1 MAYIRA
7 MSARRSISS
16 SLWSAAARLAP
27 ALLAACG
34 RVASAPIPTGPA
46 AVPVPALT
54 EAREVASREPKVVF
68 LGDSLSAGL
77 HLARDEAFPA
87 LLGRL
92 LAAAGRPVRIVNA
105 GVSGDTTA
113 GGLSRIDW
121 VLQGKPEVVVVEL
134 GANDGLRGQPLAS
147 IEQNLAAILER
158 AKQAGARVMLLGMK
172 LPPSYG
178 REYTEGFAA
187 IYPRLAREHGAE
199 LVPFLLEGVAGR
211 PELNLEDGLHPNAR
225 GHELVAEN
233 VLPHL
238 EKVIEGLGRR
248 AAESS
253 PDSPARTETH

>member
-1 MAYIRA
+1 MAYIRV
-7 MSARRSISS
+7 MSRSRSISGS
-16 SLWSAAARLAP
+16 PRSIATSFAVS
-27 ALLAACG
+27 LLAACG
-34 RVASAPIPTGPA
+34 RVASAPLPA
-46 AVPVPALT
+46 GTSAAPAPAHTL
-54 EAREVASREPKVVF
+54 AREAESGEPKVVF

-77 HLARDEAFPA
+77 HLAREEAFPA
-87 LLGRL
+87 RLGERL
-92 LAAAGRPVRIVNA
+92 EAAGHSVRVVNA

-113 GGLSRIDW
+113 GGLRRLDW
-121 VLQGKPEVVVVEL
+121 VLQGKPEVLVVEL
-134 GANDGLRGQPLAS
+134 GANDGLRGQPLAA

-158 AKQAGARVMLLGMK
+158 AKQAGARVLLLGMK

-211 PELNLEDGLHPNAR
+211 AELNLEDGLHPNAR

-238 EKVIEGLGRR
+238 EKVLAGLGR
-248 AAESS
+248 
-253 PDSPARTETH
+253 